1 MSHVA
6 GIMIRM
12 RNTGRAHDRRGVII
26 TSHDELAEFNAR
38 ADGSRGFV
46 LTQSGRKIAIRSTV
60 AAQST
65 DRGRPSVRPSGPMM
79 LPGGP
84 YTPPQVVVLPVC
96 FLLML
101 VLWVNVGSVA
111 GVAVGAVPFVLVGLR
126 VISQVRRDRGAPAR
140 AGDVDGSSTS
150 TPAGEIRVG
159 GKDDR
164 AARIAGVIAALEQ
177 LDAEWLSYELD
188 LEAYYLTKPLLRDLT
203 VASTAAYR
211 SALHELRVWAGSLGE
226 RSVLSEIAA
235 AADAALMAW
244 GAATDHALAI
254 GVSDRS
260 PTERAALRRLHALT
274 TQLADPS
281 TPQPMWSSLIDAISR
296 EMDKLRTVLAS
307 WEHLSR
313 VPALQHR
320 NPAAIAAAGKE

>member
-1 MSHVA
+1 
-6 GIMIRM
+6 M
-12 RNTGRAHDRRGVII
+12 RNTGRAHDRRGVIV

-65 DRGRPSVRPSGPMM
+65 DRGRPAVRPSGPMM

-111 GVAVGAVPFVLVGLR
+111 GMAVGAVPFVLVGLR
-126 VISQVRRDRGAPAR
+126 VISQVRRDPGSPSR

-150 TPAGEIRVG
+150 TPAGEIRARAQ
-159 GKDDR
+159 DDR
-164 AARIAGVIAALEQ
+164 VARIAGVIAALEQ

-188 LEAYYLTKPLLRDLT
+188 LAAYYLTKPLLRDLT

-211 SALHELRVWAGSLGE
+211 SALYELRVRAGSLGE
-226 RSVLSEIAA
+226 TSDLSEIAAAEA

-244 GAATDHALAI
+244 GAANDHALAI

-274 TQLADPS
+274 AQLADPS
-281 TPQPMWSSLIDAISR
+281 TPQPMWSSLIDAVSR
-296 EMDKLRTVLAS
+296 EMDKLRTVAAS